1 MEGGL
6 NFNISFDAHL
16 DPKDDIDDD
25 LPDMAPLNSNVAGV
39 DDDNDEDNQIF
50 NLLQQIQLVKQ
61 SRVQK
66 RKAKEVVARGEESVI
81 TFKKQATKIIQATK
95 KNRTRQIKELAQ
107 QLENLYGSINED
119 LVQYT
124 NNYHDFMKKLEELN
138 NAVSQKMDTVN
149 AFTDVLSGIIDQG
162 HQGLEKVE
170 DQLKRK
176 IDSKVQDVAQA
187 VQSIKGEDDSIKN
200 LIRQMIPQNT

>member
-6 NFNISFDAHL
+6 NFNISF
-16 DPKDDIDDD
+16 DIDDD